1 MDRHRTIGGN
11 GLIVGLCIATRRGRR
26 CKIAARRDSGSLL
39 NMVESRALMVVEVLR
54 HDQTLPRKSG
64 SRST

>member
-1 MDRHRTIGGN
+1 VQQANCEAMQRGIDHE
-11 GLIVGLCIATRRGRR
+11 RRGRS
-26 CKIAARRDSGSLL
+26 DDTSGSLL
-39 NMVESRALMVVEVLR
+39 SMVESRVLMVVEVLR

>member
-1 MDRHRTIGGN
+1 M
-11 GLIVGLCIATRRGRR
+11 GLQQKRSQDDATSSSL
-26 CKIAARRDSGSLL
+26 KIPVLPTGSLL
-39 NMVESRALMVVEVLR
+39 SMVESRVLMVVEVLR

>member
-1 MDRHRTIGGN
+1 
-11 GLIVGLCIATRRGRR
+11 L
-26 CKIAARRDSGSLL
+26 S
-39 NMVESRALMVVEVLR
+39 MVESRVLMVVEVLH